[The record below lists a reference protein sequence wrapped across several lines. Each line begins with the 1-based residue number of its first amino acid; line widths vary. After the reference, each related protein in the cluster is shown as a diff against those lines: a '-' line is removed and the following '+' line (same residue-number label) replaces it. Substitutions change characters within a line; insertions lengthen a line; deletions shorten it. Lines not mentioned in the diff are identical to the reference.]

1 MLRVDAR
8 TGVQVSPDI
17 SRFVERERASEL
29 RLLREHGGIKSF
41 GREWWDK
48 AKIAPRVFGQFQ
60 FVGVS
65 PMNLCT
71 RQRTVHR
78 STGAQST

>member
-29 RLLREHGGIKSF
+29 RLVRVHGGIKGF
-41 GREWWDK
+41 GLERWGTPKKKLLALEE
-48 AKIAPRVFGQFQ
+48 FQ
-60 FVGVS
+60 FVGIKDQFS
-65 PMNLCT
+65 A
-71 RQRTVHR
+71 H
-78 STGAQST
+78 SGTGS